1 MFESEY
7 KFRELRER
15 FLESLCDK
23 CMELDEKY
31 DRVKSKRVRTAISLE
46 VTFLLE
52 LRRINMN

>member
-15 FLESLCDK
+15 FLEELCDK
-23 CMELDEKY
+23 CMELDEKF
-31 DRVKSKRVRTAISLE
+31 DRVKNKKARTAISLE
-46 VTFLLE
+46 VSFLLE